1 MVFRIKEIKVK
12 LSYKPLKI
20 TVAVFSIATLVSF
33 SHGVFAQTLTL
44 TAGSPGGGYFK
55 AAAAFAEYIKASVPG
70 IETTVIPGG
79 GWANVERLQPNSKL
93 ADVAVLENALASM
106 AFNGKGPKSTKYDF
120 RMIAA
125 IRGPS
130 VAQAVT
136 PIGTK
141 ISSFEQIAKDKLPVR
156 IATFERSQLAT
167 AQALAILKEYGLSK
181 SKIESFGGK
190 VIFTSHKEGI
200 RMVMDGQA
208 DMWFTGGS
216 MYPHHQYIKVGSK
229 MPFTLLPIS
238 KKAAEAAGSEFG
250 QSVISVPKDV
260 YGKNNGKNVAY
271 WSPATVV
278 TFGVRTTMPDA
289 LVYKITKALAENKDK
304 FHKVHKQH
312 KFYEPETAW
321 KNVGG
326 VPIHAGAM
334 NYYKEMGY
342 IN

>member
-1 MVFRIKEIKVK
+1 MK
-12 LSYKPLKI
+12 LGLQPIRRLFVISL
-20 TVAVFSIATLVSF
+20 VASMAIFSREAASE
-33 SHGVFAQTLTL
+33 SLTL

-55 AAAAFAEYIKASVPG
+55 AAAAFAEYIKESVPG

-79 GWANVERLQPNSKL
+79 GWANVERLQASSRL

-136 PIGTK
+136 PVNTR
-141 ISSFEQIAKDKLPVR
+141 ISSFEQIAKDKIPVR

-167 AQALAILKEYGLSK
+167 AQALAILQQYGLSK
-181 SKIESFGGK
+181 EKIDSFGGK
-190 VIFTSHKEGI
+190 VMFTSHKEGI
-200 RMVMDGQA
+200 RMLMDGQA

-238 KKAAEAAGSEFG
+238 KKAAMAAGSEFG
-250 QSVISVPKDV
+250 QSAISVPKDI
-260 YGKNNGKNVAY
+260 YGDNNGKNDAY

-278 TFGVRTTMPDA
+278 TFGVRTTMADD
-289 LVYKITKALAENKDK
+289 LVYKITKALAKNKSK

-312 KFYEPETAW
+312 KFYEPATAW

-326 VPIHAGAM
+326 VPVHPGAER
-334 NYYKEMGY
+334 YYKEMGY
-342 IN
+342 MK

>member
-1 MVFRIKEIKVK
+1 MSETI
-12 LSYKPLKI
+12 
-20 TVAVFSIATLVSF
+20 
-33 SHGVFAQTLTL
+33 TL

-55 AAAAFAEYIKASVPG
+55 AAAAFAEYIKESVPG
-70 IETTVIPGG
+70 VETTVIPGG
-79 GWANVERLQPNSKL
+79 GWANVERLQAESKI

-106 AFNGKGPKSTKYDF
+106 AYTGKGPKGTKYDF

-136 PIGTK
+136 PTNTK
-141 ISSFEQIAKDKLPVR
+141 IVSFEQIAKEKIPVR

-167 AQALAILKEYGLSK
+167 AQALAILDQYGLTK
-181 SKIESFGGK
+181 EKIESFGGK
-190 VIFTSHKEGI
+190 IIYTSHKEGI

-229 MPFTLLPIS
+229 LPFTLLPIS
-238 KKAAEAAGSEFG
+238 KEAAAAAGGEFG
-250 QSVISVPKDV
+250 QSVIEVPGDV
-260 YGKNNGKNVAY
+260 YSDNNGKNSAY

-278 TFGVRTTMPDA
+278 TFGVRTDMSDEM
-289 LVYKITKALAENKDK
+289 VYKITKALAENKDK
-304 FHKVHKQH
+304 FHMVHKQH
-312 KFYEPETAW
+312 KFYDPATAW

-326 VPIHAGAM
+326 VPIHPGAAK
-334 NYYKEMGY
+334 YYKEQGFMM
-342 IN
+342 